1 MNRRASAR
9 RHEEAMRHPDRIT
22 ILTEVSRGDT
32 ARRWKAIAR
41 AATIEPLLMNR
52 EGEGE
57 GAAPDVAAKRAAE
70 QVVSRLLR
78 AYNEA

>member
-1 MNRRASAR
+1 
-9 RHEEAMRHPDRIT
+9 MRHPDRIT
-22 ILTEVSRGDT
+22 ILTEVSRGAT
-32 ARRWKAIAR
+32 ARRWKATAR

-57 GAAPDVAAKRAAE
+57 GEGAAPDIAAKRAAE